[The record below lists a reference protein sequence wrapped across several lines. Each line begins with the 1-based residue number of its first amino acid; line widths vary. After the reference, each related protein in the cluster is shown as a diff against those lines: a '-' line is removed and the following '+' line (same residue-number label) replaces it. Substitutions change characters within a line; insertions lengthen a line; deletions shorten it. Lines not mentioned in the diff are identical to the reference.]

1 MQCSLPANNH
11 ICNCRNRFVPGCH
24 TFPEIHCHDSRS
36 DRGREDQRGVVAVF
50 NIRDLRCGGV
60 RRRTGMGPGEV
71 HHPEARG
78 GRGHSAQPRALD
90 VGGVPHCHRHFAK
103 HCVDAACVRDRSGFG
118 SKAFEAAC
126 REVEL
131 PPDLGGSGI
140 SQPCHRV
147 SLSSARNETT
157 NVRPKTHCIRAFEG
171 ASLRSRI
178 GDTRVDKNGKFT
190 EWSQKVQSALRHLFD
205 ENRQQ
210 LKSFNSVRYV
220 PPMFLTG
227 MPDSVFHNSFIGGMK
242 TASGIIRSAIQEYED
257 YEQQAGHDVD
267 HTSADGNS
275 TISRKVF
282 VVHGHD
288 NEMKESVA
296 RFLERLDFEAV
307 ILHEQAS
314 GGDTIIEKFERNADV
329 KYAVVLLSPDD
340 VGAAKD
346 KSNTPQPRARQNVVF
361 ELGYFVG
368 KLGRSHVCPLV
379 REPLERPSDIHGVVY
394 IPFDEGN
401 WKIHLVKELK
411 NLGFEVDANKAV

>member
-1 MQCSLPANNH
+1 MSDPK
-11 ICNCRNRFVPGCH
+11 H
-24 TFPEIHCHDSRS
+24 TAYERLKELHS
-36 DRGREDQRGVVAVF
+36 
-50 NIRDLRCGGV
+50 
-60 RRRTGMGPGEV
+60 
-71 HHPEARG
+71 EAE
-78 GRGHSAQPRALD
+78 SA
-90 VGGVPHCHRHFAK
+90 
-103 HCVDAACVRDRSGFG
+103 
-118 SKAFEAAC
+118 
-126 REVEL
+126 
-131 PPDLGGSGI
+131 
-140 SQPCHRV
+140 
-147 SLSSARNETT
+147 
-157 NVRPKTHCIRAFEG
+157 THAW
-171 ASLRSRI
+171 
-178 GDTRVDKNGKFT
+178 TKNGKFT
-190 EWSQKVQSALRHLFD
+190 EWRQNVQSALRHLLD
-205 ENRQQ
+205 ENCQQ
-210 LKSFNSVRYV
+210 LKAFNSVSYG
-220 PPMFLTG
+220 PPIFVSG

-242 TASGIIRSAIQEYED
+242 TAGGIIRSAIQEYED
-257 YEQQAGHDVD
+257 YEQQDGHDVD

-275 TISRKVF
+275 AISRKVF

-346 KSNTPQPRARQNVVF
+346 KSNTLQLRARQNVVF

-368 KLGRSHVCPLV
+368 KLGRSRVCPLV